1 MTIQLGYRF
10 LPNGLQNGLRN
21 NLDCMQK
28 STSQD
33 FGSETIG
40 KLLIKQAVP
49 ASIGILV
56 MSLNILVDTIFVG
69 HWIGSQAIAAINV
82 VLPVSFFIAALG
94 MSIGIGGSSII
105 SRALGAKEAPKAF
118 KTFGNQITMTLLL
131 TVVLVFFGLYYID
144 GIIPAFGGKG
154 TIFEP
159 AKTYYRIVLYG
170 VPFLAF
176 SMMGNTVIRAE
187 GKPKFAMYAMM
198 IPSVSNLVLDV
209 LLINVM
215 DLGMRGAAWATT
227 GSYLLC
233 FSFILWFFLS
243 KNSEMKISWSHFKL
257 QNTIV
262 SEISNLGLATLSR
275 QAIVSITYL
284 LMNNILFDFGGE
296 TSVTSYAIVSRML
309 MFALFPIFG
318 ITQGFVPI
326 AGYNY
331 GAHNYER
338 VKQTIRI
345 AIIYSMAMAS
355 LIFVLLIGFPEL
367 ITRMFTTDPLVI
379 EKTPKVMRWVFAA
392 TPIIAIQLIGSAYF
406 QAVGKAVPALLL
418 TLSRQ
423 GFFFIPLIF
432 ILPLW
437 HGELGVW
444 IAFPVSDVLSTLLT
458 AFILY
463 REVKTKLISIT

>member
-1 MTIQLGYRF
+1 MNQ
-10 LPNGLQNGLRN
+10 
-21 NLDCMQK
+21 
-28 STSQD
+28 STSNS
-33 FGSETIG
+33 FGSESIG

-94 MSIGIGGSSII
+94 MAIGIGGSSIV
-105 SRALGAKEAPKAF
+105 SRALGANEKSKAL
-118 KTFGNQITMTLLL
+118 KTFGNQVTMTIIL
-131 TVVLVFFGLYYID
+131 TLTLVFFGLYYID
-144 GIIPAFGGKG
+144 NIIPVFGGKG

-159 AKTYYRIVLYG
+159 AKIYYQIVLYG
-170 VPFLAF
+170 VPFLAL
-176 SMMGNTVIRAE
+176 SMMGNTIIRAE
-187 GKPKFAMYAMM
+187 GKPKYAMYAMM
-198 IPSVSNLVLDV
+198 IPSITNLVLDI

-215 DLGMRGAAWATT
+215 DMGMIGAAWATT
-227 GSYLLC
+227 GSYMLC
-233 FSFILWFFLS
+233 FIFIFWFFIS
-243 KNSEMKISWSHFKL
+243 KNSEMKISLVHFKL
-257 QNTIV
+257 QRSIV
-262 SEISNLGLATLSR
+262 SEISNLGSVTLSR

-318 ITQGFVPI
+318 ITQGFIPI

-331 GAHNYER
+331 GAQNYDR
-338 VKQTIRI
+338 VKQAIRI
-345 AIIYSMAMAS
+345 AIIYAMVMAS
-355 LIFVLLIGFPEL
+355 LVFVLLIGFPEL

-379 EKTPKVMRWVFAA
+379 EKTPTAMRWVFAA
-392 TPIIAIQLIGSAYF
+392 TPIIAVQLIGAAYF
-406 QAVGKAVPALLL
+406 QAAGKAIPALLL

-437 HGELGVW
+437 YGELGVW
-444 IAFPVSDVLSTLLT
+444 MAFPVSDVLSTLVT
-458 AFILY
+458 AYILY
-463 REVKTKLISIT
+463 REVSVKLTLKT

>member
-1 MTIQLGYRF
+1 MNQ
-10 LPNGLQNGLRN
+10 
-21 NLDCMQK
+21 
-28 STSQD
+28 STSNS
-33 FGSETIG
+33 FGSESIG

-94 MSIGIGGSSII
+94 MAIGIGGSSII
-105 SRALGAKEAPKAF
+105 SRALGASEKSKAL
-118 KTFGNQITMTLLL
+118 KTFGNQVTMTIIL
-131 TVVLVFFGLYYID
+131 TLTLVFFGLYYID
-144 GIIPAFGGKG
+144 NIIPVFGGKG

-159 AKTYYRIVLYG
+159 AKIYYQIVLYG
-170 VPFLAF
+170 VPFLAL
-176 SMMGNTVIRAE
+176 SMMGNTIIRAE
-187 GKPKFAMYAMM
+187 GKPKYAMYAMM
-198 IPSVSNLVLDV
+198 IPSITNLVLDI

-215 DLGMRGAAWATT
+215 DMGMIGAAWATT
-227 GSYLLC
+227 GSYMLC
-233 FSFILWFFLS
+233 FIFIFWFFIS
-243 KNSEMKISWSHFKL
+243 KNSEMKISLVHFKL
-257 QNTIV
+257 QRSIV
-262 SEISNLGLATLSR
+262 SEISNLGSVTLSR

-318 ITQGFVPI
+318 ITQGFIPI

-331 GAHNYER
+331 GAQNYDR
-338 VKQTIRI
+338 VKQAIRI
-345 AIIYSMAMAS
+345 AIIYAMVMAS
-355 LIFVLLIGFPEL
+355 LVFVLLIGFPEL

-379 EKTPKVMRWVFAA
+379 EKTPTAMRWVFAA
-392 TPIIAIQLIGSAYF
+392 TPIIAVQLIGAAYF
-406 QAVGKAVPALLL
+406 QAAGKAIPALLL

-437 HGELGVW
+437 YGELGVW
-444 IAFPVSDVLSTLLT
+444 MAFPVSDVLSTLVT
-458 AFILY
+458 AYILY
-463 REVKTKLISIT
+463 REVSVKLTLKT

>member
-1 MTIQLGYRF
+1 MN
-10 LPNGLQNGLRN
+10 P
-21 NLDCMQK
+21 
-28 STSQD
+28 STSNN
-33 FGSETIG
+33 FGTESIG

-94 MSIGIGGSSII
+94 MSIGIGGASII
-105 SRALGAKEAPKAF
+105 SRALGAKQAPKAL
-118 KTFGNQITMTLLL
+118 KTFGNQITMTIIL
-131 TVVLVFFGLYYID
+131 TFTLVFFGLYYIET
-144 GIIPAFGGKG
+144 IIPAFGGKG

-159 AKTYYRIVLYG
+159 AKIYYRIVLYG
-170 VPFLAF
+170 VPFLAL

-198 IPSVSNLVLDV
+198 IPSITNLLLDV

-215 DLGMRGAAWATT
+215 DLGMMGAAWATT
-227 GSYLLC
+227 GSYILC
-233 FSFILWFFLS
+233 FVFILWFFMS
-243 KNSEMKISWSHFKL
+243 NNSEMKISLPHFKL
-257 QNTIV
+257 QKSIV
-262 SEISNLGLATLSR
+262 TEISNLGSVTLSR
-275 QAIVSITYL
+275 QAVVSVTYL

-331 GAHNYER
+331 GAKNYDR

-345 AIIYSMAMAS
+345 AIIYAMVMAS
-355 LIFVLLIGFPEL
+355 IVFILLISFPEL
-367 ITRMFTTDPLVI
+367 ITRMFTTDVMVI
-379 EKTPKVMRWVFAA
+379 KKTPTAMRWVFAA
-392 TPIIAIQLIGSAYF
+392 TPIIAVQLIGSAYF
-406 QAVGKAVPALLL
+406 QAVGKAIPALLL

-437 HGELGVW
+437 YGELGVW
-444 IAFPVSDVLSTLLT
+444 MVFPVSDVLSTLLT
-458 AFILY
+458 AYVLY
-463 REVKTKLISIT
+463 RETSVKLISKS